1 MTATL
6 TKPAKKPVSHIDV
19 LAQQFADARA
29 QRKLWEEKEAALAEK
44 LIQAHDAGVAPTKFV
59 SHGWSFCYQT
69 GRATVVYPD
78 NVTKAVKALQA
89 QAVEAGITETKI
101 GKPFWKIVPAKEA

>member
-6 TKPAKKPVSHIDV
+6 TKPGKVKLPHIDQ
-19 LAQQFADARA
+19 LAAQLADARE
-29 QRKLWEEKEAALAEK
+29 QRKMWETREAALVEQ
-44 LIQAHDAGVAPTKFV
+44 LCSAHAAGVAPSRFAT
-59 SHGWSFCYQT
+59 HGWSFCYQT